1 MPLPCPVV
9 DCLFEPFRLA
19 AVPDSSSPQSLR
31 CCPEVEDI
39 VAAMDR
45 AGVRQ
50 ALVPQCKRWSCERQ
64 WLCVDTKLEDVLRL
78 VRQAP
83 DRLAGLAGYNPF
95 AIAESLREVEA
106 AAGSGG
112 FRGIYLNADSF
123 GLTVSDRRVYPM
135 YAKAGELRWPVMVQF
150 GSDST
155 VAGLLRVA
163 EDFPETALV
172 AVLSRWP
179 GGEVLKQAENLYFAL
194 PAALLDEARVAEI
207 GTDRIMWGSQGQDW
221 QEAVSQLMHLQISE
235 SCREA
240 FSHATAERVFGLRAP
255 AAIRGLAE
263 GVVAVAER

>member
-163 EDFPETALV
+163 DDFPETALV

-179 GGEVLKQAENLYFAL
+179 SGQLSGQADNVYFAV

-207 GTDRIMWGSQGQDW
+207 GADRILWGSQGWDW
-221 QEAVSQLMHLQISE
+221 AEGVAQLMKLRVAE
-235 SCREA
+235 DCRRA
-240 FSHATAERVFGLRAP
+240 VAYATAEKVFGLTAP
-255 AAIRGLAE
+255 MTVRGLAE
-263 GVVAVAER
+263 GLVAVAER